1 MNETKEI
8 DTKLSCEFC
17 KRSFVQERNF
27 MRHICEPKRRWL
39 DKDKQSNRIA
49 FQCFVDFF
57 RKQSASKKAKT
68 YEDFIKSPYY
78 GAFMKFGN
86 YCIDVNCINI
96 SRFCDWLLKDNHKID
111 YWCSDSNYNKFL
123 IEYLK
128 AEDAYDAIKRG
139 IQYCMEIAPEYNL
152 QYHDLLRFGNAYKI
166 CHAVTTGKISPW
178 MLYQSSSG
186 VEFLSKLDPTQEKI
200 VLDYINPEHWA
211 IKFLREADTVVDI
224 KKLLKDAGY

>member
-1 MNETKEI
+1 MNETKVI
-8 DTKLSCEFC
+8 DSSLNCEFC
-17 KRSFVQERNF
+17 KRSFVKEGNF
-27 MRHICEPKRRWL
+27 LRHICEPKRRWL

-49 FQCFVDFF
+49 FQCFVD
-57 RKQSASKKAKT
+57 
-68 YEDFIKSPYY
+68 
-78 GAFMKFGN
+78 
-86 YCIDVNCINI
+86 CINI
-96 SRFCDWLLKDNHKID
+96 SRFCDWLLKGNHKID
-111 YWCSDSNYNKFL
+111 YWCTDANYTQFL
-123 IEYLK
+123 IEFLK
-128 AEDAYDAIKRG
+128 TEDAYDAVKRS
-139 IQYCMEIAPEYNL
+139 IQYCMDLAPEYNL
-152 QYHDLLRFGNAYKI
+152 QYHDLLRFGNVYKI